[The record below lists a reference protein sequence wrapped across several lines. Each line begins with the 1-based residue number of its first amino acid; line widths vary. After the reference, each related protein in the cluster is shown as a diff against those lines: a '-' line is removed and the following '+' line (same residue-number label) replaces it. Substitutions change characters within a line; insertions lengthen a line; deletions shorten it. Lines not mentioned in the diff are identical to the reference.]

1 MFKKILIANRGEIAI
16 RIIRTCREMGIATVA
31 VYSAA
36 DRDALHVRLA
46 DEAVAI
52 GPAPAAQ
59 SYLDMAAIIMAAQK
73 TGAEAIHPGYGFLS
87 ENATFAALC
96 AKQGIKFIGPD
107 ADAIRKM
114 GDKDNA
120 KRTMMAADVPVVP
133 GSDGLVTSVD
143 EAAAVARRIG
153 YPVLVKASAGGGGKG
168 MKEARSEKELLAVY
182 PQARQ
187 EAEAAFGCGDVYM
200 EKLLIGPRH
209 IEVQLAAD
217 DFGHVVAL
225 GDRDCSIQRRHQK
238 LLEEAPAPGISDE
251 MRLRMQKA
259 AIRAARTVHYSGVGT
274 VEFLVT
280 NDAFYFL
287 EMNTRIQVEHP
298 ITERVS
304 GYDIVKLQLIAAA
317 GEALP
322 MSGSSVPVHG
332 AALECRINAEDPQ
345 HDFCPSPGRISF
357 CHLPNG
363 LGVRVDSAIYNGMQV
378 SPYYD
383 SMLAKVIAWGK
394 DRDEAIH
401 RMRRA
406 LHELIIEGIT
416 STADFHKSII
426 ETPAFLKGEY
436 DTSFLPRVMHI
447 G

>member
-238 LLEEAPAPGISDE
+238 LLEEAPAHGISDE

-332 AALECRINAEDPQ
+332 AAIECRINAEDPQ

-363 LGVRVDSAIYNGMQV
+363 LGVRVASAIYNGMQV
-378 SPYYD
+378 SPYYA

-436 DTSFLPRVMHI
+436 DTSFLSKVMHI

>member
-217 DFGHVVAL
+217 DFGHVIAL

-238 LLEEAPAPGISDE
+238 LLEEAPAHGISDE

-332 AALECRINAEDPQ
+332 AAIECRINAEDPQ
-345 HDFCPSPGRISF
+345 HDFCG
-357 CHLPNG
+357 N
-363 LGVRVDSAIYNGMQV
+363 
-378 SPYYD
+378 
-383 SMLAKVIAWGK
+383 
-394 DRDEAIH
+394 
-401 RMRRA
+401 
-406 LHELIIEGIT
+406 
-416 STADFHKSII
+416 
-426 ETPAFLKGEY
+426 EY
-436 DTSFLPRVMHI
+436 CTF
-447 G
+447 

>member
-238 LLEEAPAPGISDE
+238 LLEEAPAHGISDE

-332 AALECRINAEDPQ
+332 AAIECRINAEDPQ

-357 CHLPNG
+357 CQLPNG

-436 DTSFLPRVMHI
+436 DTSFLSKVMHI

>member
-1 MFKKILIANRGEIAI
+1 
-16 RIIRTCREMGIATVA
+16 MGIATVA

-238 LLEEAPAPGISDE
+238 LLEEVNHE
-251 MRLRMQKA
+251 RM
-259 AIRAARTVHYSGVGT
+259 GG
-274 VEFLVT
+274 
-280 NDAFYFL
+280 N
-287 EMNTRIQVEHP
+287 
-298 ITERVS
+298 
-304 GYDIVKLQLIAAA
+304 
-317 GEALP
+317 
-322 MSGSSVPVHG
+322 
-332 AALECRINAEDPQ
+332 
-345 HDFCPSPGRISF
+345 
-357 CHLPNG
+357 
-363 LGVRVDSAIYNGMQV
+363 
-378 SPYYD
+378 
-383 SMLAKVIAWGK
+383 
-394 DRDEAIH
+394 
-401 RMRRA
+401 
-406 LHELIIEGIT
+406 
-416 STADFHKSII
+416 
-426 ETPAFLKGEY
+426 
-436 DTSFLPRVMHI
+436 
-447 G
+447 